1 MNKHLPARIAGN
13 LFWMQRYRE
22 RADNVC
28 RTARAIICA
37 PSKSEDEHPR
47 EWGRYLSAAGGGI
60 SEDAS
65 GNPTMQMSLDLMLW
79 SRNNP
84 ASVAES
90 ASRAKFNAQEASD
103 LLPPEAFDHLL
114 RWESKVE
121 SAAEAPPDVSSLE
134 AALASALASS
144 AAIEGAIQTQMRRD
158 AAYRFTRLGSL
169 IERADNSARL
179 LLECLELGLPAA
191 ESGLSPTHRL
201 KLRAIAESFG
211 LTTPGSTFEERRD
224 PVGFVF
230 GALAFDAARPRS
242 LAHCCASVS
251 EELKCLSSDCGRAAA
266 LLKEATKISE
276 CVSDFADGR
285 RKGERGESGFLNQFI
300 ADNMKL
306 SRAIEVEFGLS
317 K

>member
-60 SEDAS
+60 SEDTS

-90 ASRAKFNAQEASD
+90 ASRAKSNAQEASD

-121 SAAEAPPDVSSLE
+121 SAAKAPPDVSSLE
-134 AALASALASS
+134 AALASASASS

-179 LLECLELGLPAA
+179 LLECLEPGLPAA
-191 ESGLSPTHRL
+191 ESSLAPTHRL

-211 LTTPGSTFEERRD
+211 LTTPGGAFEERRD
-224 PVGFVF
+224 PVGSIF
-230 GALAFDAARPRS
+230 GALALDAARPRS

-251 EELKCLSSDCGRAAA
+251 EELKNLSSNCGR
-266 LLKEATKISE
+266 
-276 CVSDFADGR
+276 
-285 RKGERGESGFLNQFI
+285 
-300 ADNMKL
+300 
-306 SRAIEVEFGLS
+306 RARF
-317 K
+317 

>member
-22 RADNVC
+22 RADNAC
-28 RTARAIICA
+28 RTARAIIRT
-37 PSKSEDEHPR
+37 PMKPEDEHAR
-47 EWGRYLSAAGGGI
+47 EWDRYLSAAGGGI

-65 GNPTMQMSLDLMLW
+65 GVPTMQKSLYLMLW
-79 SRNNP
+79 SRDNP
-84 ASVAES
+84 ASVAET
-90 ASRAKFNAQEASD
+90 ASRAKSNAQEASD
-103 LLPPEAFDHLL
+103 LLPPEAYDHLL
-114 RWESKVE
+114 RWENKLK
-121 SAAEAPPDVSSLE
+121 SAAKAPPAVSSLE
-134 AALASALASS
+134 AALASASAGS
-144 AAIEGAIQTQMRRD
+144 AAVEGAIQTQMRRD
-158 AAYRFTRLGSL
+158 AAYRFARLGSL

-179 LLECLELGLPAA
+179 LFECFEPGLPTA
-191 ESGLSPTHRL
+191 ESSLLPMHRL

-211 LTTPGSTFEERRD
+211 LTTPGGAFEERQY
-224 PVGFVF
+224 PVGSIF

-251 EELKCLSSDCGRAAA
+251 EELKNLSSDCGRTAA

-276 CVSDFADGR
+276 RVSDFADGR
-285 RKGERGESGFLNQFI
+285 RRGELDESGFLNQFI

>member
-1 MNKHLPARIAGN
+1 MNKHFPARIAGN

-28 RTARAIICA
+28 RTVRAIIQA
-37 PSKSEDEHPR
+37 PTKPKDEHPR
-47 EWGRYLSAAGGGI
+47 EWAAYLSTAGGGR
-60 SEDAS
+60 SGDAP
-65 GNPTMQMSLDLMLW
+65 GNPTMQQSLDWTLW

-84 ASVAES
+84 TSVADS
-90 ASRAKFNAQEASD
+90 ASRTKSNAQEASD

-114 RWESKVE
+114 RWENTIN
-121 SAAEAPPDVSSLE
+121 SAAEIPPDVSSLD

-158 AAYRFTRLGSL
+158 AAYRFARLGSL

-179 LLECLELGLPAA
+179 LFECLEPSLPVE
-191 ESGLSPTHRL
+191 ESGPSPMHRL

-211 LTTPGSTFEERRD
+211 LTTPSSAFEKRRD
-224 PVGFVF
+224 PVGSIF
-230 GALAFDAARPRS
+230 GALAFDAACPRS
-242 LAHCCASVS
+242 LAHCYASVS
-251 EELKCLSSDCGRAAA
+251 EELEYLLSDCGRPTA
-266 LLKEATKISE
+266 LLNEARKMSE
-276 CVSDFADGR
+276 YVSDFADR
-285 RKGERGESGFLNQFI
+285 RRRGERNESEYLNQFI
-300 ADNMKL
+300 ADNIKL

>member
-22 RADNVC
+22 RADNAC
-28 RTARAIICA
+28 RTARAIIRT
-37 PSKSEDEHPR
+37 PMKPEDEHPR
-47 EWGRYLSAAGGGI
+47 EWDRYLSAAGGGI

-65 GNPTMQMSLDLMLW
+65 GNPTMQKSLYLMLW
-79 SRNNP
+79 SRDNP
-84 ASVAES
+84 ASVAET
-90 ASRAKFNAQEASD
+90 ASRAKSNAQEASD
-103 LLPPEAFDHLL
+103 LLPPEAYDHLL
-114 RWESKVE
+114 RWENKLK
-121 SAAEAPPDVSSLE
+121 SAAKAPPDVSSLN
-134 AALASALASS
+134 AVLASASAGS
-144 AAIEGAIQTQMRRD
+144 AAVEGAIQTQMRRD
-158 AAYRFTRLGSL
+158 AAYRFARLGSL

-211 LTTPGSTFEERRD
+211 LTTPSGTFEERRD
-224 PVGFVF
+224 PVGSIF
-230 GALAFDAARPRS
+230 GALALDAARPRS

-251 EELKCLSSDCGRAAA
+251 EELKCLSSDCGRTAA

-276 CVSDFADGR
+276 RVPDFGDGR
-285 RKGERGESGFLNQFI
+285 RRGELDESGFLNQFI